1 MFRLAIPCALAAL
14 VPAPANAE
22 AYRAGPL
29 AAWMQNGEFSCEGGD
44 VLLFPGAEFAIVPH
58 AGDDRT
64 NAVIDSRYGRAR
76 TGGNAAEDA
85 TKVKADPA
93 LCAGPVDCGD
103 LDAVGDA
110 MRRCW
115 PEDGPPGRTP

>member
-1 MFRLAIPCALAAL
+1 MSRLALVCAVAAM
-14 VPAPANAE
+14 VPAGAWAE

-29 AAWMQNGEFSCEGGD
+29 SAWMQNGEFSCEGGD
-44 VLLFPGAEFAIVPH
+44 LMLFPGAEFAVIPY
-58 AGDDRT
+58 AGEDGT
-64 NAVIDSRYGRAR
+64 VALIDSRYGRAK
-76 TGGNAAEDA
+76 TGGDAAAEVA
-85 TKVKADPA
+85 KVKADPA

-115 PEDGPPGRTP
+115 PEDGPINQTP